1 MRAAVLSGP
10 GPVENL
16 TVHDLPIPEPRP
28 GWVRIRVRGF
38 GLNRSEL
45 QTRLGLSE
53 DVTFPR
59 VLGIEAVGTVDAAPG
74 SDLRPGQ
81 QVAAVLGG
89 MGRRFDGGYAEYT
102 LVPRGSVI
110 PFESTLPWDVL
121 AAIPETLQTAYGSLS
136 IGLDLQPGQTVLIR
150 GGTSALGFA
159 VAALAKQVGATVLA
173 TTRQPDRLDELD
185 RRGVDVPLLDD
196 GRVAPQ
202 VHQALGT
209 GVDAALELVGTP
221 TLPDTLRAARVHGVV
236 CFAGMLSNQ
245 WIVPEFYPID
255 YIPRGVRLTSY
266 AGGAADLPP
275 TVLQHFLDLI
285 ASGEFELGPVTA
297 YQLEDIRQAH
307 ADLEANKVAGKLVG
321 LTEETP

>member
-45 QTRLGLSE
+45 HTRLGLSE

-321 LTEETP
+321 LIEETP

>member
-45 QTRLGLSE
+45 HTRLGLSE

-209 GVDAALELVGTP
+209 GVDAALELIGTP

>member
-45 QTRLGLSE
+45 HTRLGLSE

-89 MGRRFDGGYAEYT
+89 MGRRFDGGYAECT

-136 IGLDLQPGQTVLIR
+136 IGLDLQHGQTVLIR

>member
-1 MRAAVLSGP
+1 
-10 GPVENL
+10 
-16 TVHDLPIPEPRP
+16 
-28 GWVRIRVRGF
+28 
-38 GLNRSEL
+38 
-45 QTRLGLSE
+45 
-53 DVTFPR
+53 
-59 VLGIEAVGTVDAAPG
+59 
-74 SDLRPGQ
+74 
-81 QVAAVLGG
+81 
-89 MGRRFDGGYAEYT
+89 
-102 LVPRGSVI
+102 
-110 PFESTLPWDVL
+110 VL

-321 LTEETP
+321 LPEETP

>member
-45 QTRLGLSE
+45 HTRLGLSE

-196 GRVAPQ
+196 GRVASQ